1 MLVWK
6 KENWTIKRRYVR
18 EGVHEGGKKKEILG
32 HPEMS
37 EQLLRISAVKGKE
50 IVWPLVLGLSGT
62 HLDFFLSQKLL
73 VVSLCLC
80 FNWALWAYP
89 EIKFRLWTCLFLL
102 NATCVSLHELF
113 FLLLL
118 CVKPVRISFFFFL
131 TPIFGKMHP
140 WFDFCLY
147 SGLYLMLLLSLSFCL
162 VFSCSP
168 SALSGGISYSFFLPL
183 ELPLE

>member
-18 EGVHEGGKKKEILG
+18 EGVHEGEKKKEILG

-37 EQLLRISAVKGKE
+37 EQLLRITAVKGKE
-50 IVWPLVLGLSGT
+50 IVWPRVLGLSGT
-62 HLDFFLSQKLL
+62 HLDFFLSQKLS

-118 CVKPVRISFFFFL
+118 CVKPVRISFFFFFNPYFWKNASL
-131 TPIFGKMHP
+131 I
-140 WFDFCLY
+140 W
-147 SGLYLMLLLSLSFCL
+147 LLSVLWIVLNAFTLSLFLSCFQLLSICL
-162 VFSCSP
+162 KWW
-168 SALSGGISYSFFLPL
+168 Y
-183 ELPLE
+183 